1 MWLRPFRAPWVQRGI
16 RLRYLLKGD
25 TMSKIERYE
34 HWGVQ
39 LVQALTTLLNADS
52 DEDGMLFKRVLWAEA
67 HYEAACLTM

>member
-1 MWLRPFRAPWVQRGI
+1 
-16 RLRYLLKGD
+16 
-25 TMSKIERYE
+25 MSKIERYE